1 MKVFSFSLF
10 GDNPI
15 YTIGTIKNVNLI
27 NQNFADWNT
36 FIYTNKNKED
46 DIIKKLIDLGCIIKY
61 ENDQRWYNST
71 WRFKAISDDSVD
83 IMLCR
88 DSDSRVF
95 IRDVVAIEEW
105 LESDY
110 NYHIIRDHPVGHH
123 WKMNA
128 GMWGAKKTDF
138 ISNINMLLEDYKTKN
153 PNLLNHKNFDQFFLR
168 DVVYPKIVNDS
179 LIHDEYY
186 GYEKNNYKIKR
197 DRKID
202 NFAFIGESIDEN
214 DKSRFINYEG
224 EQRESIIKL
233 YYK

>member
-15 YTIGTIKNVNLI
+15 YTIGAIKNVNLI
-27 NQNFADWNT
+27 KQNFTDWNT
-36 FIYTNKNKED
+36 FIYTNKTKED
-46 DIIKKLIDLGCIIKY
+46 DIIKNLIDLGCIIKY
-61 ENDQRWYNST
+61 ETDHRWYNST
-71 WRFKAISDDSVD
+71 WRFKAISEDSVD
-83 IMLCR
+83 IMICR

-95 IRDVVAIEEW
+95 IRDVFAIEEW
-105 LESDY
+105 LESNY

-138 ISNINMLLEDYKTKN
+138 ISNINLLLEDYKTKN
-153 PNLLNHKNFDQFFLR
+153 SNLLNHKNFDQFFLR
-168 DVVYPKIVNDS
+168 DVIYPKIVNDS

-202 NFAFIGESIDEN
+202 NFAFIGESMDEN
-214 DKSRFINYEG
+214 DKSRFLYREG
-224 EQRESIIKL
+224 EQRESIIKC
-233 YYK
+233 YK